1 MKSYLKMETHPL
13 ADPKNVVK
21 GDKYRITVL
30 TEHLLRLEY
39 SEDGEFIDAASQ
51 TVVNRDFPAVE
62 FSVKDTGDE
71 LELRTKYL
79 QLNYNKKAF
88 SANGLSC
95 KTTAVGI
102 SSVPAWHYGD
112 PTQDLGGTARTL
124 DQVNGA
130 CELEPGIMSW
140 FGSAVLDDS
149 KSLLMT
155 EDGWVTPRK
164 KGVQD
169 LYFFGYGWNFRLA
182 LKDFYHLCGKTP
194 MLPRFA
200 LGNWWS
206 RYWRYSE
213 ASYMKLMEDFDK
225 ENVPFSVAVID
236 MDWHRVDD
244 VDPKY
249 GSGWTG
255 YSWNKKLFPDPERFL
270 GKLHA
275 RGMKTTLNVH
285 PADGIRAYEDC
296 YPEVAEAMGVDAK
309 KEEPV
314 NFDIADPKFVDV
326 YFDKVHHPMEKEG
339 VDFWWIDWQQGQST
353 KIEGLDPLWMLNHYH
368 FLDSGRDGKR
378 PMTFSRYA
386 GPGSHRYPVGFS
398 GDTHIT
404 WESLDFQ
411 PYFTSTASNIGY
423 GWWSHDIGG
432 HMLGYKDDEMTA
444 RWTQYGIFS
453 PIMRLHSSCS
463 DFNGKEPWRFKK
475 ETEVVMEEA
484 LRERHR
490 MMPYL
495 YTMTYRSY
503 QEDLPLVEPMYYEY
517 PEAPE
522 AYAVKNQYFFG
533 DQLMVAAV
541 TTPRVKGLNVAK
553 TAVWLPDGVWYD
565 IYTGLRYEGG
575 RMVDMYRTLDS
586 IPVLAKAGGILVM
599 TDEIRGTEAE
609 KNPES
614 LNIRVFPGADGSFRL
629 YEDDNE
635 TCAYENGA
643 CVFTEMDYKEKDY
656 KEKDQ
661 AVFTIHPAQGKTEL
675 IPAKRAYTVEFCN
688 FAKTGTDTVK
698 VLVNGA
704 ETEAAVKY
712 EEKLQKICVDSH
724 PDHCLKNQVVQNGT
738 KSHTE
743 KTERK
748 VAEYFSENSLS
759 DDDGCQTDHNSAAAH
774 IHICKALILG
784 KKCAGE
790 SYKTIGDHKS

>member
-13 ADPKNVVK
+13 ANPENVIK

-51 TVVNRDFPAVE
+51 TVVNRDFPAAE
-62 FSVKDTGDE
+62 FTVKDTGDE
-71 LELRTKYL
+71 LELCTKYL

-102 SSVPAWHYGD
+102 GSVPAWHYGD
-112 PTQDLGGTARTL
+112 PAQDLGGTARTL

-130 CELEPGIMSW
+130 CDLEPGIMSW
-140 FGSAVLDDS
+140 FGSTVLDDS

-164 KGVQD
+164 KGMQD

-194 MLPRFA
+194 ILPRFA

-326 YFDKVHHPMEKEG
+326 YFEKVHHPMEKEG

-404 WESLDFQ
+404 WES
-411 PYFTSTASNIGY
+411 
-423 GWWSHDIGG
+423 
-432 HMLGYKDDEMTA
+432 
-444 RWTQYGIFS
+444 
-453 PIMRLHSSCS
+453 
-463 DFNGKEPWRFKK
+463 
-475 ETEVVMEEA
+475 
-484 LRERHR
+484 
-490 MMPYL
+490 
-495 YTMTYRSY
+495 
-503 QEDLPLVEPMYYEY
+503 
-517 PEAPE
+517 
-522 AYAVKNQYFFG
+522 
-533 DQLMVAAV
+533 
-541 TTPRVKGLNVAK
+541 
-553 TAVWLPDGVWYD
+553 
-565 IYTGLRYEGG
+565 
-575 RMVDMYRTLDS
+575 
-586 IPVLAKAGGILVM
+586 
-599 TDEIRGTEAE
+599 
-609 KNPES
+609 
-614 LNIRVFPGADGSFRL
+614 
-629 YEDDNE
+629 
-635 TCAYENGA
+635 
-643 CVFTEMDYKEKDY
+643 
-656 KEKDQ
+656 
-661 AVFTIHPAQGKTEL
+661 
-675 IPAKRAYTVEFCN
+675 
-688 FAKTGTDTVK
+688 
-698 VLVNGA
+698 
-704 ETEAAVKY
+704 
-712 EEKLQKICVDSH
+712 
-724 PDHCLKNQVVQNGT
+724 
-738 KSHTE
+738 
-743 KTERK
+743 
-748 VAEYFSENSLS
+748 
-759 DDDGCQTDHNSAAAH
+759 
-774 IHICKALILG
+774 
-784 KKCAGE
+784 
-790 SYKTIGDHKS
+790 

>member
-1 MKSYLKMETHPL
+1 MKPYLKLETHPL

-326 YFDKVHHPMEKEG
+326 YFEKVHHPMEKEG

-368 FLDSGRDGKR
+368 FPTS
-378 PMTFSRYA
+378 
-386 GPGSHRYPVGFS
+386 PGNPWISSH
-398 GDTHIT
+398 
-404 WESLDFQ
+404 
-411 PYFTSTASNIGY
+411 
-423 GWWSHDIGG
+423 
-432 HMLGYKDDEMTA
+432 
-444 RWTQYGIFS
+444 
-453 PIMRLHSSCS
+453 
-463 DFNGKEPWRFKK
+463 
-475 ETEVVMEEA
+475 
-484 LRERHR
+484 
-490 MMPYL
+490 
-495 YTMTYRSY
+495 
-503 QEDLPLVEPMYYEY
+503 
-517 PEAPE
+517 
-522 AYAVKNQYFFG
+522 
-533 DQLMVAAV
+533 
-541 TTPRVKGLNVAK
+541 
-553 TAVWLPDGVWYD
+553 
-565 IYTGLRYEGG
+565 
-575 RMVDMYRTLDS
+575 TL
-586 IPVLAKAGGILVM
+586 
-599 TDEIRGTEAE
+599 
-609 KNPES
+609 
-614 LNIRVFPGADGSFRL
+614 
-629 YEDDNE
+629 
-635 TCAYENGA
+635 
-643 CVFTEMDYKEKDY
+643 
-656 KEKDQ
+656 
-661 AVFTIHPAQGKTEL
+661 PAQPPTS
-675 IPAKRAYTVEFCN
+675 A
-688 FAKTGTDTVK
+688 TDGGVM
-698 VLVNGA
+698 
-704 ETEAAVKY
+704 
-712 EEKLQKICVDSH
+712 I
-724 PDHCLKNQVVQNGT
+724 
-738 KSHTE
+738 
-743 KTERK
+743 
-748 VAEYFSENSLS
+748 
-759 DDDGCQTDHNSAAAH
+759 SAA
-774 IHICKALILG
+774 ICLATVTMSLKQDGISTESFLRSTVCTALTVPSVEKSLG
-784 KKCAGE
+784 TSVWKCAAQWMISFVCVIN
-790 SYKTIGDHKS
+790 SYRICTR

>member
-225 ENVPFSVAVID
+225 ENIPFSVAVID

-309 KEEPV
+309 KKSRSILTLRIR
-314 NFDIADPKFVDV
+314 NLLMYI
-326 YFDKVHHPMEKEG
+326 
-339 VDFWWIDWQQGQST
+339 ST
-353 KIEGLDPLWMLNHYH
+353 KFIIRWKRGRR
-368 FLDSGRDGKR
+368 FL
-378 PMTFSRYA
+378 
-386 GPGSHRYPVGFS
+386 
-398 GDTHIT
+398 
-404 WESLDFQ
+404 
-411 PYFTSTASNIGY
+411 
-423 GWWSHDIGG
+423 
-432 HMLGYKDDEMTA
+432 
-444 RWTQYGIFS
+444 
-453 PIMRLHSSCS
+453 
-463 DFNGKEPWRFKK
+463 
-475 ETEVVMEEA
+475 
-484 LRERHR
+484 
-490 MMPYL
+490 
-495 YTMTYRSY
+495 
-503 QEDLPLVEPMYYEY
+503 
-517 PEAPE
+517 
-522 AYAVKNQYFFG
+522 
-533 DQLMVAAV
+533 
-541 TTPRVKGLNVAK
+541 
-553 TAVWLPDGVWYD
+553 
-565 IYTGLRYEGG
+565 
-575 RMVDMYRTLDS
+575 VD
-586 IPVLAKAGGILVM
+586 
-599 TDEIRGTEAE
+599 
-609 KNPES
+609 
-614 LNIRVFPGADGSFRL
+614 
-629 YEDDNE
+629 
-635 TCAYENGA
+635 
-643 CVFTEMDYKEKDY
+643 
-656 KEKDQ
+656 
-661 AVFTIHPAQGKTEL
+661 
-675 IPAKRAYTVEFCN
+675 
-688 FAKTGTDTVK
+688 
-698 VLVNGA
+698 
-704 ETEAAVKY
+704 
-712 EEKLQKICVDSH
+712 
-724 PDHCLKNQVVQNGT
+724 
-738 KSHTE
+738 
-743 KTERK
+743 
-748 VAEYFSENSLS
+748 
-759 DDDGCQTDHNSAAAH
+759 
-774 IHICKALILG
+774 
-784 KKCAGE
+784 
-790 SYKTIGDHKS
+790 